1 MSFSDELLM
10 ALADWQKGWREK
22 QSERERLSVQL
33 QKVVESLDAKFKRV
47 NTTCYRK
54 RFLHEGELV
63 DIVLRDEKAEGV
75 VSWTI
80 NREFAERF
88 KGLQKLDAVSGA
100 IFEHTPTED
109 EVVINI
115 CELWK
120 DQAFVTAANQ
130 FGERHPETAKPLL
143 HFRDSQGEVV
153 LTSPLKA
160 TEIIALTGASSP
172 FDDLCDTAGIPEEQ
186 RDDLFKRLVDDGH
199 APGELQYT
207 SRESAQRII
216 ENTIRRVYERVQAY
230 KMAPS
235 TPPCA

>member
-10 ALADWQKGWREK
+10 ALANWQKGWREI

-33 QKVVESLDAKFKRV
+33 QEAVESLDARFKRV

-54 RFLHEGELV
+54 RFLHEGDLV
-63 DIVLRDEKAEGV
+63 DIVLRNEKPEGV

-80 NREFAERF
+80 KQEFAERF

-100 IFEHTPTED
+100 IFEHTPTEG
-109 EVVINI
+109 EVVVNI

-120 DQAFVTAANQ
+120 DQAFITAANY
-130 FGERHPETAKPLL
+130 FGERHPEIAKPLL

-172 FDDLCDTAGIPEEQ
+172 FDDLCDTAKIPEEQ

-216 ENTIRRVYERVQAY
+216 NNTIRKLYVRIQAY
-230 KMAPS
+230 KKEQGM
-235 TPPCA
+235 PPCA

>member
-63 DIVLRDEKAEGV
+63 DIVLRNEKAEGV

-80 NREFAERF
+80 KQEFAERF

-120 DQAFVTAANQ
+120 DQAFITAANKISDPTTL
-130 FGERHPETAKPLL
+130 FSKYFIGSIIDSPASISAAKCITASNP
-143 HFRDSQGEVV
+143 R
-153 LTSPLKA
+153 
-160 TEIIALTGASSP
+160 
-172 FDDLCDTAGIPEEQ
+172 
-186 RDDLFKRLVDDGH
+186 
-199 APGELQYT
+199 
-207 SRESAQRII
+207 
-216 ENTIRRVYERVQAY
+216 
-230 KMAPS
+230 PS
-235 TPPCA
+235 TS

>member
-1 MSFSDELLM
+1 MSFSDELLI
-10 ALADWQKGWREK
+10 ALSDWQKGWREE

-33 QKVVESLDAKFKRV
+33 QKAVESLDAKFKRV

-63 DIVLRDEKAEGV
+63 DIVLRNEKMEGV

-80 NREFAERF
+80 KQEFAERF
-88 KGLQKLDAVSGA
+88 KGLQKSDAVSGA
-100 IFEHTPTED
+100 IFEHTPAED

-120 DQAFVTAANQ
+120 DQAFITAANQ
-130 FGERHPETAKPLL
+130 FGERDPERAKALL

-186 RDDLFKRLVDDGH
+186 RDDLFKRLVDDGY

-216 ENTIRRVYERVQAY
+216 ENTIRRIHEIVQTY
-230 KMAPS
+230 KIAPGP
-235 TPPCA
+235 PPCA